1 MSSLKHL
8 AQSLG
13 LSITTV
19 SRALDGYSDV
29 APATRERVRAA
40 AQAIHYRPNSAARS
54 LRRRKAEVV
63 AVTLPTEP
71 GRFGPPIFLD
81 MLAACGQ
88 RLAEEGLDL
97 MLLPTAGRAKEM
109 ETYRRLLDGRRADAV
124 IVVRTRLDDERVAFL
139 KERGIPFVTHG
150 RTARPDEHAFI
161 DGDGEAGFREA
172 ARNLA
177 SLGHRHIAHIAAPQD
192 LTFAHL
198 RRKGWLAALEEVGF
212 SEPLEYTVLPTEAGG
227 YEAAQWLMQQST
239 PPTALLC
246 ATDSMAIGAL
256 SALKERG
263 LVAGRDIAVIG
274 HDNLPA
280 AAFTDPPLSTMEI
293 AAPDVGRQLAE
304 MLMAR
309 LNGRDSRELQTILP
323 VRQVPRTTHGPGEL
337 SSTPSIFRPR
347 VERHQEGTIGGRK

>member
-1 MSSLKHL
+1 VSSLKHL

-40 AQAIHYRPNSAARS
+40 AQAIQYQPNSAARS
-54 LRRRKAEVV
+54 LRRRKAEAV

-71 GRFGPPIFLD
+71 GRFGPPTFLN

-97 MLLPTAGRAKEM
+97 MLLPTGGRMEEM

-139 KERGIPFVTHG
+139 KERDIPFVTHG
-150 RTARPDEHAFI
+150 RTARADEHAFI

-172 ARNLA
+172 VQHLA
-177 SLGHRHIAHIAAPQD
+177 SLGHRRIAHIGAPQD

-198 RRKGWLAALEEVGF
+198 RRKGWLAALAEAGF
-212 SEPLEYTVLPTEAGG
+212 SDRPEYTAQPTEAGG
-227 YEAAQWLMQQST
+227 YEAARWLMRQNT

-256 SALKERG
+256 SALKELG
-263 LVAGRDIAVIG
+263 LRAGRDIALIG
-274 HDNLPA
+274 HDNLPS

-304 MLMAR
+304 MLIAR
-309 LNGRDSRELQTILP
+309 LGGRDSRELQIILP
-323 VRQVPRTTHGPGEL
+323 VRQVPRATHG
-337 SSTPSIFRPR
+337 SAN
-347 VERHQEGTIGGRK
+347 

>member
-1 MSSLKHL
+1 VSSLKHL

-29 APATRERVRAA
+29 APATRERVQAA
-40 AQAIHYRPNSAARS
+40 AQAINYQPNSAARS
-54 LRRRKAEVV
+54 LRRRKAEAV

-71 GRFGPPIFLD
+71 GRFGPPTFLN

-97 MLLPTAGRAKEM
+97 MLLPTAGRAEEM

-150 RTARPDEHAFI
+150 RTARSDEHAFI

-172 ARNLA
+172 ARHLA
-177 SLGHRHIAHIAAPQD
+177 SLGHRRIAHISAPQE

-198 RRKGWLAALEEVGF
+198 RRKGWLAALDEVGS
-212 SEPLEYTVLPTEAGG
+212 SEQLEYTARPTEAGG

-256 SALKERG
+256 SALKEKG

-304 MLMAR
+304 MLIAR
-309 LNGRDSRELQTILP
+309 LGGRESRELQTILP
-323 VRQVPRTTHGPGEL
+323 VRQVPRTTHGPAN
-337 SSTPSIFRPR
+337 
-347 VERHQEGTIGGRK
+347 